1 MPKLN
6 REIILYNIKEAR
18 EQLEEIE
25 NDIAQKKVLSEIELQ
40 IKLEHAYHHLN
51 FAWNIRNE
59 SSKKYTH
66 LTSSDFN
73 KWSKF
78 PKEMKPSK
86 LGKNIKLGKD
96 KK

>member
-6 REIILYNIKEAR
+6 WKIVLYNVREAR

-25 NDIAQKKVLSEIELQ
+25 NYIAQQKTLSEAELH

-51 FAWNIRNE
+51 FAWNIRRK
-59 SSKKYTH
+59 SSKSYAE
-66 LTSSDFN
+66 LSDEDFN
-73 KWSKF
+73 EWSKF

-86 LGKNIKLGKD
+86 INITKTK
-96 KK
+96 